1 MRHALA
7 STLLALF
14 VLHAGGPAAA
24 EEAKEKT
31 LGERLDQAVKKLDRA
46 VDGAVDGLD
55 AGMRDALRSVER
67 FIDEVPGYE
76 APEVTP
82 EGDIIIR
89 KKRPEPALKPAPTD
103 ERQV

>member
-1 MRHALA
+1 MRCPLA
-7 STLLALF
+7 AVLLSF
-14 VLHAGGPAAA
+14 VVLQAAAPAFA

-31 LGERLDQAVKKLDRA
+31 LGERLDQAVRKLDRA

-55 AGMRDALRSVER
+55 AGMRDAMRSVEK

-89 KKRPEPALKPAPTD
+89 KKRPEPAAKPERPS

>member
-1 MRHALA
+1 MRHALPA
-7 STLLALF
+7 ALLTLL
-14 VLHAGGPAAA
+14 VLQAGGPAFA

-31 LGERLDQAVKKLDRA
+31 LGERLDQAVRKLDRA
-46 VDGAVDGLD
+46 VDGAVEGLD
-55 AGMRDALRSVER
+55 EGMRDAMRSVEK

-89 KKRPEPALKPAPTD
+89 KKRPEPAAKPAPTD